1 MSGCRRRKRGECGR
15 LSPQGFYCLALLI
28 KLGSLGGVAL
38 KCPLLEAHAQ
48 ASHHQQARILKTANP
63 GTIRISEEVND
74 FDDGSSRIKRLR
86 EVSTFE
92 YELR

>member
-1 MSGCRRRKRGECGR
+1 MLKHRTISRRV
-15 LSPQGFYCLALLI
+15 P
-28 KLGSLGGVAL
+28 
-38 KCPLLEAHAQ
+38 
-48 ASHHQQARILKTANP
+48 LKTANP
-63 GTIRISEEVND
+63 GTIRIREEIND